1 MISRLTKTEEKK
13 VLTKVYKKIPRT
25 IDIKKVIELYE
36 FVNNSGLK
44 VRPKRFLDFWNRKT
58 DDEEYAIIVNT
69 ILSSL
74 VDIINENANI
84 KIELSREL
92 TPIVVKAG
100 KLFKQIEGESNE

>member
-1 MISRLTKTEEKK
+1 MIARITEEPKKK
-13 VLTKVYKKIPRT
+13 VITKVYKKILRNV
-25 IDIKKVIELYE
+25 DIKKVIELYV
-36 FVNNSGLK
+36 FTNNSGLK
-44 VRPKRFLDFWNRKT
+44 MRPKRFLDFWKRKS

-92 TPIVVKAG
+92 TPIVVDAG

>member
-1 MISRLTKTEEKK
+1 MISRITKPEERK
-13 VLTKVYKKIPRT
+13 VTTKVYRKISRT
-25 IDIKKVIELYE
+25 VDIKKVIELYE
-36 FVNNSGLK
+36 FINNSGLK
-44 VRPKRFLDFWNRKT
+44 VRPKRFLDFWHRKT

-92 TPIVVKAG
+92 TPIVVKAE

>member
-13 VLTKVYKKIPRT
+13 VSTKVYRKIPRT

-36 FVNNSGLK
+36 FVNNSGLN

-100 KLFKQIEGESNE
+100 KLFKQIEGENND